1 MKALFN
7 DTGKTFSATM
17 STGGNFTASASMSGS
32 GGGTSFVPGNALELR
47 DGVLNVLTASEPD
60 PDNTLPIT
68 AAGVSVTVG
77 NIESLL
83 ATI

>member
-1 MKALFN
+1 MDAIFS
-7 DTGKTFSATM
+7 DTSRTF
-17 STGGNFTASASMSGS
+17 SASMSTVG
-32 GGGTSFVPGNALELR
+32 GGGTSFMPGNALELKN
-47 DGVLNVLTASEPD
+47 GVLNVLTASEPD